1 QAIIKVEA
9 QRGQCCHGGA
19 DTDFDGEGNLYLS
32 TGDNTPASTPGANA
46 FAPNN
51 DPPGRS
57 PGCDARRGA
66 GSTTDPPSTTR
77 RPAPLADI
85 DEGVEP
91 GPGTS
96 YTVPEGNLFTGEE
109 YDDVRDKV
117 REEIFVM
124 GARNPFRIEVDPGTN
139 SLSWGDYGPDA
150 SASVAA
156 ANPNRG
162 PM

>member
-1 QAIIKVEA
+1 I
-9 QRGQCCHGGA
+9 G
-19 DTDFDGEGNLYLS
+19 
-32 TGDNTPASTPGANA
+32 P
-46 FAPNN
+46 
-51 DPPGRS
+51 
-57 PGCDARRGA
+57 
-66 GSTTDPPSTTR
+66 TR
-77 RPAPLADI
+77 RFLVLFFFQAEDGIRDFHVTGVQTCALPIYI

-162 PM
+162 PMGYVEWNVVS